1 VAAEETR
8 KAQLIVI
15 ALDQTIA
22 DLRTRGEA
30 EWQEQI
36 DMLTRMRQDTIA
48 RVYEIDPAS
57 SSRVPVRS
65 RRAFPSRMDKE
76 AAQTS

>member
-1 VAAEETR
+1 MAAEETR

-48 RVYEIDPAS
+48 RVYEIDPS
-57 SSRVPVRS
+57 VQ
-65 RRAFPSRMDKE
+65 FEGPSE
-76 AAQTS
+76 E

>member
-48 RVYEIDPAS
+48 RVYEIDPG
-57 SSRVPVRS
+57 VQ
-65 RRAFPSRMDKE
+65 FEGPSGE
-76 AAQTS
+76 

>member
-48 RVYEIDPAS
+48 RVYEIDPS
-57 SSRVPVRS
+57 VQ
-65 RRAFPSRMDKE
+65 FEGPSE
-76 AAQTS
+76 E

>member
-48 RVYEIDPAS
+48 RVYEIHPQ
-57 SSRVPVRS
+57 RPVRGS
-65 RRAFPSRMDKE
+65 
-76 AAQTS
+76 Q

>member
-48 RVYEIDPAS
+48 RVYEIDPG
-57 SSRVPVRS
+57 VQ
-65 RRAFPSRMDKE
+65 FEGPSE
-76 AAQTS
+76 E

>member
-1 VAAEETR
+1 MAAEETC

-36 DMLTRMRQDTIA
+36 DMLIRMRQDTIA
-48 RVYEIDPAS
+48 RVYENDPS
-57 SSRVPVRS
+57 VSSRVPL
-65 RRAFPSRMDKE
+65 E
-76 AAQTS
+76 E

>member
-48 RVYEIDPAS
+48 RVHEIDPS
-57 SSRVPVRS
+57 LQ
-65 RRAFPSRMDKE
+65 FEGPSE
-76 AAQTS
+76 E